1 MNIGVSEDVTV
12 YMEAGA
18 NWQEGQEVSLEF
30 PTAELRV
37 WPI

>member
-1 MNIGVSEDVTV
+1 MGGNEDVTV

-30 PTAELRV
+30 PANDLRV
-37 WPI
+37 WPV